1 MRVDPEELVEL
12 RNHGSMKLRSA
23 VARAMLLPPTERRNA
38 SIVRQSQPS
47 VLKFKTIKDLSNV
60 FERSRPCV
68 LIWPPSLAT
77 VLWSGK
83 STMGL
88 PGHQLLNLRLVA
100 QMRQDY
106 FISARATAA
115 ALLLPKSGPNPLRDL
130 SPASERKGETTANSD
145 GHPGK
150 PKVTHRFALPRRP
163 AATMAGS
170 GQKNA
175 TGMKTMGL
183 RSRALVLTP
192 PKMRITRRLT
202 RGTNSCP
209 TVKRWA

>member
-12 RNHGSMKLRSA
+12 RNHGPMKLRSA

-68 LIWPPSLAT
+68 LIWPPSMAT

-106 FISARATAA
+106 FISARAT
-115 ALLLPKSGPNPLRDL
+115 
-130 SPASERKGETTANSD
+130 ERKGETTANSD
-145 GHPGK
+145 GHLGK
-150 PKVTHRFALPRRP
+150 PKITHRFTLPRRP

-175 TGMKTMGL
+175 TGMKTTGL

-192 PKMRITRRLT
+192 PKVRITRRLT